1 MVIVNLLKTKDALEV
16 SALYQELYKYQ
27 THDMTPKLSIKI
39 PRHRIELVSTLG
51 LLVANRVK
59 IHSVSHDFLI
69 LSDTR
74 FIHGGL
80 LNCI

>member
-1 MVIVNLLKTKDALEV
+1 MLKKEV

-69 LSDTR
+69 LHIR
-74 FIHGGL
+74 H
-80 LNCI
+80 